1 MDREIIKI
9 YMMRW
14 EDKGVKTKV
23 IRNESLGR
31 EERARDTKVYWNM
44 YVQT

>member
-9 YMMRW
+9 YIMRW

-23 IRNESLGR
+23 NRNESLGR